1 MTKEF
6 WLCFTMTATQQTYSN
21 PPDDYDNVDTIIHE
35 FNKVQ
40 KVDWR
45 ADKKQGWVVGV
56 TRKGALTENV
66 PNKSLI

>member
-6 WLCFTMTATQQTYSN
+6 WLCFTMTATHQTYSN
-21 PPDDYDNVDTIIHE
+21 PPEDYDNVDTIIHE

>member
-21 PPDDYDNVDTIIHE
+21 PPEDYDNVDIIIYE
-35 FNKVQ
+35 FNKVH

-45 ADKKQGWVVGV
+45 AEKNTRLSGRCYKKRCFNWKR
-56 TRKGALTENV
+56 T
-66 PNKSLI
+66 

>member
-1 MTKEF
+1 
-6 WLCFTMTATQQTYSN
+6 MTATQQTYSN
-21 PPDDYDNVDTIIHE
+21 PPEDYDNVDTIIHE